1 MKTESIAIIGAGI
14 IGVTSAYLLARA
26 GYRVMLLDADEGPA
40 LGTSFANG
48 AQLSYSYTDAMAS
61 PGLVAKMPR
70 ILLGRD
76 PAFRVRMSADGQLLR
91 WGGRFLLHARA
102 SREEHNTR
110 NILRLALHSRDRLH
124 ELMEECE
131 LGFDHRPSGKLHL
144 YGSRQDLEQAA
155 ARVRQKGEWG
165 CPQRVLDWRQCLALE
180 PGLAQLAVPMAGG
193 VHSPLDEVGD
203 CHRFALALL
212 DRLRQQPGFEAHY
225 HCRVHRLHKE
235 GNRITGLDTSQ
246 GSITADAYL
255 LATGPDSLALAR
267 GIGLHIPIYPIK
279 GYSITVP
286 ATERAPAVCI
296 TDVDNKVVF
305 ARVGDRL
312 RVAGCADIVG
322 DDRTLDQDR
331 IAHLLRV
338 CRQRFPEAGDYDRL
352 LDRWTGFRPVTPSSA
367 PIIGRAGADNL
378 YLNLGHGMLGWTLAM
393 GSASLLAARI
403 GGDPAPIDDSGL
415 RPADHGLGG

>member
-1 MKTESIAIIGAGI
+1 MKTDSIAIVGAGI
-14 IGVTSAYLLARA
+14 IGITSAYLLSRA
-26 GYRVMLLDADEGPA
+26 GYRVMLLDAGRGPA

-61 PGLVAKMPR
+61 PGLVAKMPG

-76 PAFRVRMSADGQLLR
+76 PAFRVRMSAERQLLR
-91 WGGRFLLHARA
+91 WGSRFLMHAQA
-102 SREEHNTR
+102 AREEQNTR
-110 NILRLALHSRDRLH
+110 NILRLSLHSREVLHRAQDECGIEFGHRL
-124 ELMEECE
+124 
-131 LGFDHRPSGKLHL
+131 SGKLHI
-144 YGSRQDLEQAA
+144 YGNRQDLDKAA
-155 ARVRQKGEWG
+155 IRVQQKGEWG
-165 CPQRVLDWRQCLALE
+165 CPQQVLDWQQCLALE
-180 PGLAQLAVPMAGG
+180 PGLAQLATPMAGG
-193 VHSPLDEVGD
+193 VYSSLDEVGD
-203 CHRFALALL
+203 CQHFAVRLLAQ
-212 DRLRQQPGFEAHY
+212 LRQQGVEEHY
-225 HCRVHRLHKE
+225 QCRVQRLRKE

-246 GSITADAYL
+246 GPLTADAYL

-267 GIGLHIPIYPIK
+267 GIGMALPIYPIK

-286 ATERAPAVCI
+286 ATGQAPDVCI

-305 ARVGDRL
+305 ARLGDRL

-322 DDRTLDQDR
+322 YDRELDEQR

-338 CRQRFPEAGDYDRL
+338 CRQRFPEAGDYDRI

-393 GSASLLAARI
+393 GSASLLAARL
-403 GGDPAPIDDSGL
+403 GGYPAPIDDTGL
-415 RPADHGLGG
+415 RPIDHGLR

>member
-1 MKTESIAIIGAGI
+1 MKPDSIAIIGAGI
-14 IGVTSAYLLARA
+14 IGITSAYLLSRA
-26 GYRVMLLDADEGPA
+26 GYRVMLLDAGEEPA

-61 PGLVAKMPR
+61 PGLVAKMPG

-76 PAFRVRMSADGQLLR
+76 PAFRVRMSADRQLLH
-91 WGGRFLLHARA
+91 WGGRFLLQGRA
-102 SREEHNTR
+102 SREERNTR
-110 NILRLALHSRDRLH
+110 NILRLSLHSREMMHATQAEAGVEFL
-124 ELMEECE
+124 
-131 LGFDHRPSGKLHL
+131 HRPSGKLHL
-144 YGSRQDLEQAA
+144 YGSQQDLDQAA
-155 ARVRQKGEWG
+155 ARVRLKGEWG

-193 VHSPLDEVGD
+193 VYSPLDEVGD
-203 CHRFALALL
+203 CRQFALALL
-212 DRLRQQPGFEAHY
+212 DRLRRQQGFEERY
-225 HCRVHRLHKE
+225 HCRVHHLRKE

-246 GSITADAYL
+246 GPLTADAYL

-267 GIGLHIPIYPIK
+267 GIGLSLPIYPIK

-286 ATERAPAVCI
+286 ATGQAPAVCI

-305 ARVGDRL
+305 ARIGDRL

-322 DDRTLDQDR
+322 YDRELDERR

-338 CRQRFPEAGDYDRL
+338 CRQRFPEAGDYERI

-403 GGDPAPIDDSGL
+403 GGYPAPIDDTGL
-415 RPADHGLGG
+415 RPIDHGLR